1 MKAPTDWQTARLH
14 SSRAE
19 WVYTDTLAE
28 VLGDRLQCLSS
39 DQSQRQDLPAQIVAL
54 HPQGQ
59 LLLCGPLSLLQAA
72 QAVWSDAGRPPEL
85 LRFETFGAS
94 AIPAQPVWVEL
105 PRHGMRHLVPA
116 ERTLLRVLGVQ
127 GQIDHRDVFLS
138 PAERAADQRLCACV
152 SRVRAQAGEA
162 VLVLDSDFRP
172 DPGE

>member
-1 MKAPTDWQTARLH
+1 M
-14 SSRAE
+14 
-19 WVYTDTLAE
+19 
-28 VLGDRLQCLSS
+28 
-39 DQSQRQDLPAQIVAL
+39 
-54 HPQGQ
+54 
-59 LLLCGPLSLLQAA
+59 
-72 QAVWSDAGRPPEL
+72 